1 MGNGQTSS
9 GRDHSMVVPRE
20 QFQLLGPYVPP
31 RTPTEHKLA
40 DIWCKVLSMDRIGIS
55 DKYEHLGGDSLL
67 AASLF
72 AEIEK
77 TFGVTIPTDS
87 LMQAQTIEQ
96 LARVIDAAGSRSR
109 K

>member
-1 MGNGQTSS
+1 MSS
-9 GRDHSMVVPRE
+9 GSDFRDDSMVVPRE
-20 QFQLLGPYVPP
+20 QFGLLGAYLPP

-40 DIWCKVLSMDRIGIS
+40 DIWCKVLTMDKIGIA

-77 TFGVTIPTDS
+77 TFRVIIPTAS
-87 LMQAQTIEQ
+87 LMEAPTIEQ
-96 LARVIDAAGSRSR
+96 MARLIDAAPSSS
-109 K
+109 